1 MSYCVNCGVELDKS
15 AKKCVLC
22 NTPVYNP
29 KENVPLDAPT
39 PFSQTPIEIHSSVK
53 VKFTAIIISFIIL
66 IPNIICMLLNL
77 FLQPDYL
84 WFIYVLATS
93 FLVWVTFVFPFITPK
108 RKPYLMWAFDSL
120 ATALY
125 IFVFYALNSN
135 DEGWYYAIA
144 IPAIAITSACAFY
157 FIHWYRQR
165 ARHWTSKVLHI
176 FVDITIILTILGIC
190 FYINSYF
197 FAAVITLVLHLSS
210 LCLMFFWLYA
220 NKSKKIRAWL
230 AKKLFV

>member
-15 AKKCVLC
+15 ATKCVLC
-22 NTPVYNP
+22 DTPIYNP
-29 KENVPLDAPT
+29 KENIPIDAPT
-39 PFSQTPIEIHSSVK
+39 PFSQTPIEIRSSVK

-66 IPNIICMLLNL
+66 IPNIICVLLNL

-84 WFIYVLATS
+84 WSMYVISTS
-93 FLVWVTFVFPFITPK
+93 LLVWVVFIFPFITTK
-108 RKPYLMWAFDSL
+108 RKPYLMWGFDSL

-125 IFVFYALNSN
+125 IFVFYALASK
-135 DEGWYYAIA
+135 DEGWYYSIA
-144 IPAIAITSACAFY
+144 IPAIAITSACSFY

-176 FVDITIILTILGIC
+176 FVDITIILSVLVVC
-190 FYINSYF
+190 FYVNNYL
-197 FAAVITLVLHLSS
+197 FASVITSICALSS
-210 LCLMFFWLYA
+210 LAVLFFWLYA
-220 NKSKKIRAWL
+220 NKSKKVRAWL

>member
-66 IPNIICMLLNL
+66 IPNIVCMLLNL

-84 WFIYVLATS
+84 WFIYVSATS

-125 IFVFYALNSN
+125 IFVFYALNSK

-144 IPAIAITSACAFY
+144 IPTIAITSACAFY

-220 NKSKKIRAWL
+220 NKSKKVRAWL
-230 AKKLFV
+230 AKKLFI